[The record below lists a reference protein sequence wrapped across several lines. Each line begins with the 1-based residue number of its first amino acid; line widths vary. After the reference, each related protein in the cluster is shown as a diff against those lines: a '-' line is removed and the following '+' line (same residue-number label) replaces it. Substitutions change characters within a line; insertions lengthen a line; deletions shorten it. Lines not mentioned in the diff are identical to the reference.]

1 MKTAAVIAEF
11 NPFHNGHDFLFG
23 EIRKRIGPD
32 GGLVVVMSGSFTQ
45 RGEPALLDKWTRTR
59 AALRNGADLVLEL
72 PFAYATGGAGRFAS
86 GGVALA
92 EATGVCG
99 QLAFGSESGELGP
112 LQATADLLA
121 AEPAGF
127 RERLRARLDLGE
139 PFAGA
144 RIGALEDTLRIDPPP
159 EGGFHRPDPNCLRS
173 SNNILAVEYLIAI
186 RRQQAGLE
194 PVAIRRRGASYHD
207 IALDSPAASASAIRA
222 AVRQAN
228 GNVASLLHALQDQ
241 MPASSLALLCAA
253 ISDGRAPVFPEDL
266 EASVLGL
273 LRTLPPEILSR
284 FAGMDEGLHARL
296 AECAARL
303 PEGAGAERSLYES
316 LLDCAAT
323 RRYAS
328 TRLRRALTAMLA
340 GLTREDLERFDAA
353 GPGPRYLRVLGFGKR
368 GRRVLRIMRNR
379 ARLPIVMNASDFLEY
394 GGDPVFQR
402 MAALDVAATDLW
414 MLARKIPCGRD
425 FDTPPVMV

>member
-11 NPFHNGHDFLFG
+11 NPFHYGHDYLFG

-32 GGLVVVMSGSFTQ
+32 GGLLVVMSGSFTQ
-45 RGEPALLDKWTRTR
+45 RGEPALLDKWTRAR

-72 PFAYATGGAGRFAS
+72 PFAYATGGAGRFAA
-86 GGVALA
+86 GGVAMA

-99 QLAFGSESGELGP
+99 HLAFGSESGELGT

-121 AEPAGF
+121 AEPVEF

-144 RIGALEDTLRIDPPP
+144 RIGALEATLRLHTPS
-159 EGGFHRPDPNCLRS
+159 EGGAPRPDPDCLRS
-173 SNNILAVEYLIAI
+173 SNNILAVEYLVAI

-194 PVAIRRRGASYHD
+194 PVAIRRRGAGYHETG
-207 IALDSPAASASAIRA
+207 LDTPSASASAIRA
-222 AVRQAN
+222 AIRQADSD
-228 GNVASLLHALQDQ
+228 VASLLHILRNQ

-266 EASVLGL
+266 EASALGL
-273 LRTLPPEILSR
+273 LRTLSPDTLSR
-284 FAGMDEGLHARL
+284 IAGMDEGLHARL
-296 AECAARL
+296 AECAAR
-303 PEGAGAERSLYES
+303 PMEGAGTSRSLYTS
-316 LLDCAAT
+316 LLDGAAT
-323 RRYAS
+323 RRFAS
-328 TRLRRALTAMLA
+328 TRLRRALAAMLV

-394 GGDPVFQR
+394 GGDPVLQR
-402 MAALDVAATDLW
+402 MAALDVASTDLW

>member
-11 NPFHNGHDFLFG
+11 NPFHNGHDYLFG

-32 GGLVVVMSGSFTQ
+32 GGLIVIMSGSFTQ
-45 RGEPALLDKWTRTR
+45 RGEPSLLDKWTRTR
-59 AALRNGADLVLEL
+59 AALRNGADLVIEL
-72 PFAYATGGAGRFAS
+72 PFAYATGGAGRFAA

-99 QLAFGSESGELGP
+99 QLAFGSESGEIGT

-127 RERLRARLDLGE
+127 RERLRTRLDLGE

-144 RIGALEDTLRIDPPP
+144 RIGALEETLLLDPSPDADTP
-159 EGGFHRPDPNCLRS
+159 RPDPNCLRS
-173 SNNILAVEYLIAI
+173 SNNILAVEYLVAI

-194 PVAIRRRGASYHD
+194 PIAIHRRGAGYHETG
-207 IALDSPAASASAIRA
+207 LDTPAASASAIRT

-228 GNVASLLHALQDQ
+228 GDVASLLHTLRDQ

-253 ISDGRAPVFPEDL
+253 IASGQAPVFPEDL
-266 EASVLGL
+266 EASILGL
-273 LRTLPPEILSR
+273 LRTLPTDSLSR
-284 FAGMDEGLHARL
+284 FAGMGEGLHARL

-303 PEGAGAERSLYES
+303 PEGAGTGRSLYES
-316 LLDCAAT
+316 LLDGAAT
-323 RRYAS
+323 RRFAS
-328 TRLRRALTAMLA
+328 TRLRRALAAMLV
-340 GLTREDLERFDAA
+340 GLTREDLDRFDAA

-394 GGDPVFQR
+394 GGDPVLQR